1 MSFCILTLIISPG
14 LPRMPPKNPAVAAMA
29 RRTGKSIGSPFGDI
43 LCLRICW
50 CIITNH
56 ICLTLNLW
64 VYLLASVRSR
74 HLYRIGSQY
83 LRTFTI
89 VFYQPQS
96 GKVTGWHQVLKFT
109 TQYYTIPQASLHQ
122 KSHCGCPT
130 RASEKRREQSRV
142 SFHCGSE

>member
-96 GKVTGWHQVLKFT
+96 GKVTGGTKCSYKVTEPSYRNERCRISAILRH
-109 TQYYTIPQASLHQ
+109 
-122 KSHCGCPT
+122 
-130 RASEKRREQSRV
+130 RRKL
-142 SFHCGSE
+142 F